1 VATSSAESS
10 VAHIGTAEHFR
21 WLHGVV
27 QVVLVLNLL
36 DATFTILWVAAGLAR
51 EANPLFEELVRRDP
65 VTFATAKLVLVALG
79 SLLLWRLRHRPLA
92 VIAIFVSFLA
102 YYLIL
107 LYHVRFLGLLV
118 GAWLFP

>member
-1 VATSSAESS
+1 
-10 VAHIGTAEHFR
+10 
-21 WLHGVV
+21 
-27 QVVLVLNLL
+27 
-36 DATFTILWVAAGLAR
+36 
-51 EANPLFEELVRRDP
+51 
-65 VTFATAKLVLVALG
+65 
-79 SLLLWRLRHRPLA
+79 